1 MRRALRAAPWVLILV
16 AAGCRSQPDPA
27 SLHPYYHHIYKC
39 GLTYD
44 RVIPDPRRWALEQF
58 ADGPIDG
65 PEVDAYAKG
74 VIKSGLK
81 EARADLDGDGQD
93 ELFLR
98 QDVPA
103 RVWGVLVF
111 TPVPGGYR
119 YIGDI
124 GGGDFWILPRDEA
137 GRPRI
142 LACEPLGGQATAYR
156 TYRHDGRRFEW
167 LKAEDIKCEYAPLGE
182 ADQQRLDLI
191 IQSASARL
199 DWKRAG
205 R

>member
-1 MRRALRAAPWVLILV
+1 MKAALGAASCVLTLL
-16 AAGCRSQPDPA
+16 AAGCRPPPDPA

-44 RVIPDPRRWALEQF
+44 RVIPDPRRWALIQF

-65 PEVDAYAKG
+65 PGVDAYAKG

-81 EARADLDGDGQD
+81 EARADLDGDGRD

-98 QDVPA
+98 QDVPG
-103 RVWGVLVF
+103 RDWGVLVF
-111 TPVPGGYR
+111 TSVRGGYR
-119 YIGDI
+119 YLGDI
-124 GGGDFWILPRDEA
+124 GGGGFWILPQDKA

-142 LACEPLGGQATAYR
+142 LACESLGGQAAVYR
-156 TYRHDGRRFEW
+156 TYRHGGSGFEW
-167 LKAEDIKCEYAPLGE
+167 LNSEDIKYEYGLFGE
-182 ADQQRLDLI
+182 ADKERLKGL
-191 IQSASARL
+191 IQSASGRL
-199 DWKRAG
+199 DWKRAA